1 MRAIELQSFSVD
13 ALKLVERPDPV
24 PQRDIP
30 PGEVLV
36 RVKACSL
43 NFRDWLMA
51 QGTYNPKQKL
61 PLIPV
66 SDGAGEVIATGPGVD
81 GGVTGFKPGDRVLG
95 HFFPAWQSG
104 EPSVEKFAVSM
115 GGPFDGWLCEQRTF
129 PAHALAHIPAHLSY
143 AEAASLPCAALTA
156 WSAIVTLGRVQP
168 GERVLI
174 QGTGGVALFALQFA
188 KLAGAEVIMT
198 SSSDEK
204 LARVKAMG
212 ADHGINYK
220 ADPQWGRTARALT
233 GHAGLDHIVELGGAG
248 TLMQSIR
255 AIRPGGTI
263 SMIGVLS
270 GASNDLQIPLVVMQ
284 QVRLQGVTVG
294 SKDGFDAM
302 LRAMALAK
310 LKPVLDQ
317 HFDFSESGVQAAF
330 RHMGS
335 GSHFGKIVI
344 VF

>member
-13 ALKLVERPDPV
+13 ALNMVERPDPA
-24 PQRDIP
+24 PK

-36 RVKACSL
+36 RVKACAL

-51 QGTYNPKQKL
+51 QGSYNPKQKL

-66 SDGAGEVIATGPGVD
+66 SDGAGEVVALGD
-81 GGVTGFKPGDRVLG
+81 GVTGFKPGDRVLG
-95 HFFPAWQSG
+95 HFFPAWLAG
-104 EPSVEKFAVSM
+104 EPSVEKFSVSQ
-115 GGPFDGWLCEQRTF
+115 GGPYDGWLCSLRTF
-129 PAHALAHIPAHLSY
+129 PASALAHIPDHLSFE
-143 AEAASLPCAALTA
+143 EAAALPCAGLTA
-156 WSAIVTLGRVQP
+156 WSAVVTLGRVQP

-188 KLAGAEVIMT
+188 KLAGAEVIVT
-198 SSSDEK
+198 SSSDVKLEK
-204 LARVKAMG
+204 VRAMG

-233 GHAGLDHIVELGGAG
+233 PGNAGLDHIIELGGAG

-270 GASNDLQIPLVVMQ
+270 GPSNDLHIPLVVMQ
-284 QVRLQGVTVG
+284 QIRLQGVTVG
-294 SKDGFDAM
+294 SKEGLDAM
-302 LRAMALAK
+302 LRAIALSG
-310 LKPVLDQ
+310 LRPVLDQ
-317 HFDFSESGVQAAF
+317 RFEFSEAGVRAAYT
-330 RHMGS
+330 HMGG

-344 VF
+344 GMD

>member
-1 MRAIELQSFSVD
+1 MRAIELQGFSVD
-13 ALKLVERPDPV
+13 ALRMAERPDPQ
-24 PQRDIP
+24 PKA
-30 PGEVLV
+30 GEVLV

-51 QGTYNPKQKL
+51 QGQYNPKQKL

-66 SDGAGEVIATGPGVD
+66 SDGAGEVVAVGAD
-81 GGVTGFKPGDRVLG
+81 VTGFKPGDRVLG
-95 HFFPAWQSG
+95 HFFPQWLAG

-115 GGPFDGWLCEQRTF
+115 GGPYDGWLCEQR
-129 PAHALAHIPAHLSY
+129 AYQANALAHIPAHLSFE
-143 AEAASLPCAALTA
+143 EAATLPCAALTA
-156 WSAIVTLGRVQP
+156 WSAIVTLGKVQP

-188 KLAGAEVIMT
+188 NLAGAEVIMT
-198 SSSDEK
+198 SSSDDK

-212 ADHGINYK
+212 ADHLINYRS
-220 ADPQWGRTARALT
+220 DPDWGRTARALT
-233 GHAGLDHIVELGGAG
+233 GNAGLDHIVELGGAG

-270 GASNDLQIPLVVMQ
+270 GPSNDLKIPLVVMQ

-294 SKDGFDAM
+294 SKEGLDAM
-302 LRAMALAK
+302 LRAMALAGT
-310 LKPVLDQ
+310 KPVLDER
-317 HFDFSESGVQAAF
+317 FDFSETGVRAAF
-330 RHMGS
+330 NHMGS

-344 VF
+344 DLA

>member
-13 ALKLVERPDPV
+13 ALRMAERPDPK
-24 PQRDIP
+24 PAA
-30 PGEVLV
+30 GEVLV

-51 QGTYNPKQKL
+51 LGQYNPKQKL

-66 SDGAGEVIATGPGVD
+66 SDGAGEVVAIGDGVKD
-81 GGVTGFKPGDRVLG
+81 FKPGDRVLG
-95 HFFPAWQSG
+95 HFFPAWLAG
-104 EPSVEKFAVSM
+104 EPSVEKFSVSQ
-115 GGPFDGWLCEQRTF
+115 GGPFDGWLCELRTF
-129 PAHALAHIPAHLSY
+129 PANALAHIPAHLSFE
-143 AEAASLPCAALTA
+143 EAASLPCAALTA
-156 WSAIVTLGRVQP
+156 WSAIVTLGRIQP

-198 SSSDEK
+198 SSSDDK

-212 ADHGINYK
+212 ADHLINYRS
-220 ADPQWGRTARALT
+220 DPEWGRTARALT
-233 GHAGLDHIVELGGAG
+233 GNAGLDHIVELGGAG

-270 GASNDLQIPLVVMQ
+270 GPSNDLKIPLVVMQ

-294 SKDGFDAM
+294 SKEGLDAM
-302 LRAMALAK
+302 LRAMALAGT
-310 LKPVLDQ
+310 KPVLDER
-317 HFDFSESGVQAAF
+317 FGFSEAGVRAAF
-330 RHMGS
+330 HHMGS

-344 VF
+344 GMG

>member
-1 MRAIELQSFSVD
+1 MRAVELQSFSVD
-13 ALKLVERPDPV
+13 GLRMTERPDPK
-24 PQRDIP
+24 PKA
-30 PGEVLV
+30 GEVLV
-36 RVKACSL
+36 RVQACSL

-51 QGTYNPKQKL
+51 LGQYNPKQKL

-66 SDGAGEVIATGPGVD
+66 SDGAGEVIAVGD
-81 GGVTGFKPGDRVLG
+81 GVTGFKPGDRVLG
-95 HFFPAWQSG
+95 HFFPNWLAG
-104 EPSVEKFAVSM
+104 EPSVEKFSISM
-115 GGPFDGWLCEQRTF
+115 GGPLDGWLCEQRTF
-129 PAHALAHIPAHLSY
+129 PANALAHIPEHLSY
-143 AEAASLPCAALTA
+143 EEAAALPCAALTA
-156 WSAIVTLGRVQP
+156 WSAIVTLGCVQP

-212 ADHGINYK
+212 ADHLINYRTD
-220 ADPQWGRTARALT
+220 ANWGHTARTLT
-233 GHAGLDHIVELGGAG
+233 GGAGLDHIVELGGAG

-255 AIRPGGTI
+255 AVRPGGTI

-270 GASNDLQIPLVVMQ
+270 GPGHDLKIPLVVMQ
-284 QVRLQGVTVG
+284 QIRLQGVTVG
-294 SKDGFDAM
+294 SKEGFDAM

-310 LKPVLDQ
+310 LRPVLDER
-317 HFDFSESGVQAAF
+317 FEFSEAGVQAAYH
-330 RHMGS
+330 HMGG

-344 VF
+344 EM

>member
-13 ALKLVERPDPV
+13 ALRMAERPDPQ
-24 PQRDIP
+24 PKA
-30 PGEVLV
+30 GEVLL

-51 QGTYNPKQKL
+51 QGSYNPKQKL

-66 SDGAGEVIATGPGVD
+66 SDGAGEVIAVGD
-81 GGVTGFKPGDRVLG
+81 GVTGFKAGDRVLG
-95 HFFPAWQSG
+95 HFFPNWLAG
-104 EPSVEKFAVSM
+104 EPSVEKFTVSM
-115 GGPFDGWLCEQRTF
+115 GGPYDGWLCEQRTF
-129 PAHALAHIPAHLSY
+129 PANALSHIPAHLSY
-143 AEAASLPCAALTA
+143 EEAAALPCAALTA
-156 WSAIVTLGRVQP
+156 WSAIVTLGKVQP
-168 GERVLI
+168 GDRVLI

-212 ADHGINYK
+212 ADHLINYRTD
-220 ADPQWGRTARALT
+220 ASWGQTARALT
-233 GHAGLDHIVELGGAG
+233 GGAGLDHIVELGGAG

-270 GASNDLQIPLVVMQ
+270 GPGHDLKIPLVVMQ
-284 QVRLQGVTVG
+284 QIRLQGVTVG
-294 SKDGFDAM
+294 SKEGFDAM
-302 LRAMALAK
+302 LRAISLAK
-310 LKPVLDQ
+310 LKPVLDER
-317 HFDFSESGVQAAF
+317 FEFSEAGARAAY
-330 RHMGS
+330 HCMGQ
-335 GSHFGKIVI
+335 GKAFGKIPI
-344 VF
+344 IF

>member
-1 MRAIELQSFSVD
+1 MRAIELQDFSVD
-13 ALKLVERPDPV
+13 ALHMTERPDPQ
-24 PQRDIP
+24 PKA
-30 PGEVLV
+30 GEVLV

-51 QGTYNPKQKL
+51 QGSYNPKQKL

-66 SDGAGEVIATGPGVD
+66 SDGAGEVIAVGDGVS
-81 GGVTGFKPGDRVLG
+81 GFKAGDRVLG
-95 HFFPAWQSG
+95 HFFPNWLAG
-104 EPSVEKFAVSM
+104 EPSVEKFSVSM
-115 GGPFDGWLCEQRTF
+115 GGPYDGWLCEQRTF
-129 PAHALAHIPAHLSY
+129 PATALAHIPAHLSY
-143 AEAASLPCAALTA
+143 EDAAALPCAALTA
-156 WSAIVTLGRVQP
+156 WSAITTLGKVQP

-212 ADHGINYK
+212 ADHLVNYK
-220 ADPQWGRTARALT
+220 TDANWGHTARALT
-233 GHAGLDHIVELGGAG
+233 GGAGLDHIVELGGAG

-255 AIRPGGTI
+255 AIRPGGMI

-270 GASNDLQIPLVVMQ
+270 GPGHDLKIPLVVMQ
-284 QVRLQGVTVG
+284 QIRLQGVTVG
-294 SKDGFDAM
+294 SKEGFDAM
-302 LRAMALAK
+302 LRAISLAK
-310 LKPVLDQ
+310 LKPVLDER
-317 HFDFSESGVQAAF
+317 FEFSESGVRAAYN
-330 RHMGS
+330 HMGG

-344 VF
+344 RM